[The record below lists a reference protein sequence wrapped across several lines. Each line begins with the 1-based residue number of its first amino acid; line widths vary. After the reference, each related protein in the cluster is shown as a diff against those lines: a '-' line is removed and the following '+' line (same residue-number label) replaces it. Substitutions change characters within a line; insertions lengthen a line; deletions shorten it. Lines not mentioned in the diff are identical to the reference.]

1 MEKPA
6 SQAAQPIF
14 WTVPNIITTFRL
26 LLIFVAIGFLF
37 SSNDSLKI
45 AAIVA
50 IPLAIL
56 LDMADGQ
63 FARRLNQTS
72 TFGAVYDI
80 AADRLVELS
89 LWFVFAQL
97 AVVPLW
103 MALVVLS
110 RGVIVDALRSVALTK
125 GYTPFGKDTMMLSRL
140 GHALTASRTS
150 RGLYAVVKFLVFPVL
165 GLAAVF
171 PATSSI
177 LLHNIEHLAL
187 PMAYITVGF
196 SLLRGLPVIFE
207 STGLFRK
214 IMK

>member
-1 MEKPA
+1 MEKAPDA
-6 SQAAQPIF
+6 VQPIF
-14 WTVPNIITTFRL
+14 WTVPNVITTIRL
-26 LLIFVAIGFLF
+26 ILVFIAVGLLF
-37 SSNDSLKI
+37 SSNENLQI
-45 AAIVA
+45 AAIVTIPFA
-50 IPLAIL
+50 IF

-63 FARRLNQTS
+63 LARRFNQTS

-80 AADRLVELS
+80 AADRLVELT

-103 MALVVLS
+103 MPLVMLS

-125 GYTPFGKDTMMLSRL
+125 GYTPFGEHTMMISRL

-150 RGLYAVVKFLVFPVL
+150 RGLYAVVKFLVFP
-165 GLAAVF
+165 F
-171 PATSSI
+171 
-177 LLHNIEHLAL
+177 LAL
-187 PMAYITVGF
+187 VAAYPDANNSLVHNLGHFAIPLAYVTVGF